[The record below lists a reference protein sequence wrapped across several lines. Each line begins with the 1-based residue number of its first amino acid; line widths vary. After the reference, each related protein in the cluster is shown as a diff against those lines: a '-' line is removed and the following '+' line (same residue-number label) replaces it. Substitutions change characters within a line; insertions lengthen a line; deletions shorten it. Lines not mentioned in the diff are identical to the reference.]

1 MVRTLYR
8 IYLYTVWILLLILA
22 AVATAVFLGTLL
34 NATPLNGPFG
44 QHPSRETLTQQGAF
58 LIIAWLI
65 AATLGGLHYW
75 LIRRDIRDDPGA
87 GRGPVRSL
95 YLNYFE
101 ANAMLVAVPATA
113 VALAS
118 LSSYQSGGEAAL
130 FASGVVA
137 YAFFAL
143 LELERRRT
151 VAASGTAIVLQRLHF
166 YGVHLIL
173 LFVAT
178 RFWLDALKQSLTA
191 VLIQVGQLPNS
202 CPTDVV
208 FNGSCYAGY
217 SPPAPH
223 LIWLW
228 VSALAVSLP
237 IVLYAYLTRGD
248 MHSNLRQVLHFV
260 CYGYGVVW
268 VLVAIDQLATLLFL
282 AARGHS
288 ITALDVIT
296 QHDFISPAFFGVIVV
311 ALYALWLGRD
321 ALLGPMG
328 AHTLGLTV
336 LAVTAGILA
345 IPFWAGCGKLLYDVV
360 ERYAAGGV
368 TITTE
373 EWASSAALIVTG
385 IGYVPLAIRLRQRS
399 RQDVRATPRRGLVL
413 ALLALGTLTTAV
425 GLAVTLYAVLTASI
439 GAPLHNWQETAR
451 SGGVALVI
459 GLALAGIYL
468 QRALAEGIFRRQRPV
483 RVESE
488 SEAARTQPAMRIPA
502 GTADT
507 ISGQTAQAPTPAR
520 DVPRDTTVEAVLDDL
535 LTGKLT
541 RDEAAAHIREL
552 ITSSRE

>member
-8 IYLYTVWILLLILA
+8 IYLYTVWILLLVLA

-34 NATPLNGPFG
+34 NTTPLRGQFG
-44 QHPSRETLTQQGAF
+44 QQPSRQSLTQQGAF
-58 LIIAWLI
+58 LVIAWLI

-87 GRGPVRSL
+87 GSGPVRSL

-137 YAFFAL
+137 YGFFAL

-151 VAASGTAIVLQRLHF
+151 IAAPGAAIVLQRLHF

-173 LFVAT
+173 LFIAT

-191 VLIQVGQLPNS
+191 VLIQVGQLANPCTS
-202 CPTDVV
+202 DTHL
-208 FNGSCYAGY
+208 NGSCYIGY

-223 LIWLW
+223 LVWLW
-228 VSALAVSLP
+228 VSALAASLP

-248 MHSNLRQVLHFV
+248 LHSNLRQVLHFV
-260 CYGYGVVW
+260 CYGYGIVW
-268 VLVAIDQLATLLFL
+268 VLVAIDQLATLLLL

-288 ITALDVIT
+288 ISALDVIT
-296 QHDFISPAFFGVIVV
+296 QHDFISPAFFGVVVV

-328 AHTLGLTV
+328 VHTLGLSV

-345 IPFWAGCGKLLYDVV
+345 VPFWVGCGKLLYDVV
-360 ERYAAGGV
+360 ERYVASGV

-373 EWASSAALIVTG
+373 EWASSAALLITG

-399 RQDVRATPRRGLVL
+399 RLDARATPRRGLVL

-439 GAPLHNWQETAR
+439 GAPLSNWQETAR

-459 GLALAGIYL
+459 GLVLAGIYL
-468 QRALAEGIFRRQRPV
+468 QRALAEGIFRRHRPV
-483 RVESE
+483 RAEAE
-488 SEAARTQPAMRIPA
+488 SEAARTQPAMRVPA
-502 GTADT
+502 GAADT
-507 ISGQTAQAPTPAR
+507 ASNVTAQSPAPER
-520 DVPRDTTVEAVLDDL
+520 DMLVEAVLDDL

-541 RDEAAAHIREL
+541 RDEAVAHIREL
-552 ITSSRE
+552 IGAGHE